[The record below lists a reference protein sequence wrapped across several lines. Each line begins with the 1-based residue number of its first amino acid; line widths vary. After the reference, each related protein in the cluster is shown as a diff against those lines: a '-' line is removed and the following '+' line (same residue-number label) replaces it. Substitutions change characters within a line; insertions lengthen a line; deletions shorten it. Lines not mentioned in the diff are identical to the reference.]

1 MTTSPSIVIIGTGF
15 GGIGMALELTRAG
28 IDDFILLERGGDV
41 GGVWRE
47 NTYPGAE
54 CDVPSPLYS
63 YSFEP
68 NPSWSKRCAPQAEIQ
83 RYLRGLAGKY
93 GLLGRIRFESEVTA
107 AEFDDVTGTWT
118 VRLADGDVLRAGIV
132 VSAVGQLSR
141 PALPE
146 LPGLETFTGA
156 AFHSAEWDHA
166 VDLRGKKV
174 AVIGTGASAVQF
186 VPAIQPDVAALTV
199 FQRSATWILPK
210 PDTDYGPVRRALF
223 ERVPPVL
230 LAERLAWWT
239 LCETVSLSIVDIP
252 AIRPIVSRISTRH
265 LERQVAD
272 PVLRAKLTPDAPP
285 GCKRGL
291 FSNDYF
297 PALARPN
304 VHLETTGIAEITP
317 TGVRTA
323 DGTLHEADVIIYG
336 TGFKG
341 TEFLW
346 PMSVTGSGGRKLHD
360 EWAGGARAFKGITV
374 PGFPNLFLLY
384 GPNTNLGAGSIV
396 HIIESQTRYIRQAVE
411 LLRRC
416 PGHVLDARPE
426 VEAAYD
432 AEIQGR
438 LDRSVWNFCTS
449 WYRNAAG
456 RITNNWPGTVTG
468 YRRVTR
474 RLNLADYRLAPA
486 ARAESQE

>member
-1 MTTSPSIVIIGTGF
+1 MNGSPSIVIIGTGF
-15 GGIGMALELTRAG
+15 GGIGMALELRRAG
-28 IDDFILLERGGDV
+28 IDDFVILERGDDV

-63 YSFEP
+63 FSFEP

-83 RYLRGLAGKY
+83 RYLRGLTEKY
-93 GLLGRIRFESEVTA
+93 GLLDRIRFGSEVTA
-107 AEFDDVTGTWT
+107 AEFDDATGQWT
-118 VRLADGDVLRAGIV
+118 VRIADGTELTADIV

-141 PALPE
+141 PSVPNI
-146 LPGLETFTGA
+146 PGADSFSGDT
-156 AFHSAEWDHA
+156 FHSADWDHG
-166 VDLRGKKV
+166 VDLRGKRV
-174 AVIGTGASAVQF
+174 AVIGTGASAIQF
-186 VPAIQPDVAALTV
+186 VPAIQPDVAALTL

-210 PDTDYGPVRRALF
+210 PDTDYGPLRQALF
-223 ERVPPVL
+223 DRVPPVL
-230 LAERLAWWT
+230 LAERLAWWM
-239 LCETVSLSIVDIP
+239 LCETVSLSIVDLP

-265 LERQVAD
+265 LEKQVAD

-297 PALARPN
+297 PALTQPN
-304 VHLETTGIAEITP
+304 VHVETNGITEITP

-323 DGTLHEADVIIYG
+323 DGVLHEVDVIVYG

-346 PMSVTGSGGRKLHD
+346 PMTVTGSQGRKLHD

-374 PGFPNLFLLY
+374 SGFPNLFLLY

-396 HIIESQTRYIRQAVE
+396 HIIESQTRYVRQAVE
-411 LLRRC
+411 LLARR
-416 PGHVLDARPE
+416 PGRVLDVRPE
-426 VEAAYD
+426 VEAGYD
-432 AEIQGR
+432 ARIQGR
-438 LDRSVWNFCTS
+438 LGRSVWNFCTS
-449 WYRNAAG
+449 WYRNDAG

-468 YRRVTR
+468 YRRETR
-474 RLNLADYRLAPA
+474 RLNPSDYRLVPVA
-486 ARAESQE
+486 ASQE